1 MTKVSNCGGDEHRG
15 ISGGQAGD
23 QTGTEW
29 YVRDWYDFGQDMVL
43 RHPEQKVRQLIA
55 SMATEAAENDNIG
68 YDQSQRETFF
78 ERLARVNYIPSHIAF
93 VCEADC
99 SSGTAAIVRGA
110 GYRLDMDALK
120 SVPVSLW
127 TGNMAAYLK
136 AAGFVALTDKRYLRS
151 GDYLLAGDINLNQ
164 AAHVNICVTSGPKSG
179 EIDGQSTSTVTSG
192 LLAIDS
198 WIGPVTVTEWQRQ
211 CKTTPDGVISGQLKD
226 CQQSYP
232 RLSSVTFEGTG
243 SSLMRK
249 VQEILGVP
257 NPTGII
263 FRGTIAKLQG
273 LLYLWGYDCSGD
285 EAGVLDAATA
295 RAIQQSLNDRKWE
308 SEA

>member
-15 ISGGQAGD
+15 VSGGKAGD

-29 YVRDWYDFGQDMVL
+29 YVREWYDFGQDMVL

-55 SMATEAAENDNIG
+55 SMATEAAQNDNIG
-68 YDQSQRETFF
+68 YDQSQRETFW
-78 ERLARVNYIPSHIAF
+78 EYLSRAGYIPSYITFA
-93 VCEADC
+93 CEADC

-110 GYRLDMDALK
+110 GYRLGVNALK
-120 SVPVSLW
+120 TVPISLW

-136 AAGFVALTDKRYLRS
+136 AAGFVALTDSRYLRS

-164 AAHVNICVTSGPKSG
+164 ATHVNICVTNGAKAGASDEPAASDLLDV
-179 EIDGQSTSTVTSG
+179 DG
-192 LLAIDS
+192 

-232 RLSSVTFEGTG
+232 RLSAVTFEGTG

-273 LLYLWGYDCSGD
+273 LLYLWGYDCGGD

-295 RAIQQSLNDRKWE
+295 RAIQQSLNERKWE

>member
-15 ISGGQAGD
+15 VSGGKAGD

-29 YVRDWYDFGQDMVL
+29 YVREWYDFGQDMVL

-55 SMATEAAENDNIG
+55 SMATEAAQNDNIG
-68 YDQSQRETFF
+68 YDQSQRETFW
-78 ERLARVNYIPSHIAF
+78 EYLSRAGYIPSYITFA
-93 VCEADC
+93 CEADC
-99 SSGTAAIVRGA
+99 SSGTAAIVRSA
-110 GYRLDMDALK
+110 GYRLGMDALK
-120 SVPVSLW
+120 TVPISLW

-136 AAGFVALTDKRYLRS
+136 AAGFVALTDSRYLRS

-164 AAHVNICVTSGPKSG
+164 ATHVNICVTNGAKAGASDEPATSDLLDV
-179 EIDGQSTSTVTSG
+179 DG
-192 LLAIDS
+192 

-232 RLSSVTFEGTG
+232 RLSAVTFEGTG
-243 SSLMRK
+243 SGLMRK

-273 LLYLWGYDCSGD
+273 LLYLWGYDCGGD

-295 RAIQQSLNDRKWE
+295 RAIQQSLNERKWE